1 MEKNGNRKFGEYIA
15 EMRAEKE
22 VTMEQLCNGL
32 CSASYMARIEQ
43 SNRQPDKLLQDRLL
57 ERLGVAPTDYENLLD
72 RPEYDRWKKRQQL
85 QRAIKERKWELA
97 NQRLQRYQQEYNMK
111 NPLEKQY
118 VLEIEAQIRSNT
130 QGQEGLSEIYRE
142 AIDLTIPDY
151 GQRGLGGQILSAY
164 ELNLILEYMRCS
176 RNTNRKETIEGTIQE
191 VITYVENSAL
201 DEISKAKLYPKA
213 VVILWGTK
221 RGDYDAYEE
230 LLKQCEKGIHILRD
244 ACRLY
249 YLWELLSMR
258 LELLITVD
266 PFHSQQEKWRE
277 TKEWKTALEN
287 LYEENDIPVAMYESC
302 YFREENEIYCISD
315 VIRIRRNMLGM
326 SRTELCREICDIK
339 TLRRLEDKGVKTQ
352 RAIVKELLSRL
363 KLPTVTYKT
372 ELQTDSPEARR
383 LMRQLRDEA
392 TQYNA
397 EKMEI
402 LMEQIKKR
410 IPMDD
415 PVNQQVM
422 SRYGLLVGWMK
433 GSITQKDYMQKLAE
447 TLEMTVPLSA
457 ALADG
462 ERYMTN
468 EEIMCIQNIVL
479 EKNPEDMFQ
488 RKCAIALKNFYK
500 QIEAEESIDA
510 YISMY
515 EAVMCVVGSYLGN
528 QERYDESD
536 EIEQQILRESLLS
549 RRVIVISDCLYNILW
564 NDKEGRKKNI
574 PHTKRR
580 DIRHDLEQCIIW
592 SGFIKDSYD
601 GAFYKRKLEELQKM

>member
-1 MEKNGNRKFGEYIA
+1 
-15 EMRAEKE
+15 
-22 VTMEQLCNGL
+22 
-32 CSASYMARIEQ
+32 
-43 SNRQPDKLLQDRLL
+43 
-57 ERLGVAPTDYENLLD
+57 
-72 RPEYDRWKKRQQL
+72 
-85 QRAIKERKWELA
+85 
-97 NQRLQRYQQEYNMK
+97 
-111 NPLEKQY
+111 
-118 VLEIEAQIRSNT
+118 
-130 QGQEGLSEIYRE
+130 
-142 AIDLTIPDY
+142 
-151 GQRGLGGQILSAY
+151 
-164 ELNLILEYMRCS
+164 
-176 RNTNRKETIEGTIQE
+176 
-191 VITYVENSAL
+191 
-201 DEISKAKLYPKA
+201 
-213 VVILWGTK
+213 
-221 RGDYDAYEE
+221 
-230 LLKQCEKGIHILRD
+230 
-244 ACRLY
+244 
-249 YLWELLSMR
+249 
-258 LELLITVD
+258 
-266 PFHSQQEKWRE
+266 
-277 TKEWKTALEN
+277 
-287 LYEENDIPVAMYESC
+287 
-302 YFREENEIYCISD
+302 
-315 VIRIRRNMLGM
+315 
-326 SRTELCREICDIK
+326 
-339 TLRRLEDKGVKTQ
+339 
-352 RAIVKELLSRL
+352 
-363 KLPTVTYKT
+363 
-372 ELQTDSPEARR
+372 
-383 LMRQLRDEA
+383 
-392 TQYNA
+392 
-397 EKMEI
+397 MEI